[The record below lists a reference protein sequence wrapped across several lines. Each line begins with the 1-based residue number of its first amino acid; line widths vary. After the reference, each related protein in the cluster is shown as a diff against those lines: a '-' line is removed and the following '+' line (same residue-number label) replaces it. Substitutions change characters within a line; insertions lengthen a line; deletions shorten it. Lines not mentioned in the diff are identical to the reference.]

1 MTAQQI
7 SDKII
12 KKSGINI
19 FEHSRKRH
27 IIQYRSLLIHILR
40 DKLNMRWV
48 SIAMFFK
55 ANDKNMT
62 EASIIHSYDHF
73 PIYQE
78 QDKNLK
84 QMLEEFN
91 FKPIDIDVLD
101 KIHYLN
107 NKIKNLTQK
116 LEKYEKIA

>member
-1 MTAQQI
+1 M
-7 SDKII
+7 
-12 KKSGINI
+12 
-19 FEHSRKRH
+19 
-27 IIQYRSLLIHILR
+27 R

-55 ANDKNMT
+55 ANAKNMT

>member
-19 FEHSRKRH
+19 FENSRKRH
-27 IIQYRSLLIHILR
+27 IIQYRSLLINILR

-55 ANDKNMT
+55 ANAKNMT

-84 QMLEEFN
+84 QMLEQFN

-107 NKIKNLTQK
+107 NKI
-116 LEKYEKIA
+116 